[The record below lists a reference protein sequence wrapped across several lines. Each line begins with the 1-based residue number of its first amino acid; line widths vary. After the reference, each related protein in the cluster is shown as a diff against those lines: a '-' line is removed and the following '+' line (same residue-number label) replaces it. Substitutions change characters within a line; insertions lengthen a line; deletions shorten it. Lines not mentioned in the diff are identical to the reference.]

1 MLYYHYVQF
10 YIANTDGNV
19 LVGVIPIFHSF
30 RDIALNSFAVLI
42 KDMIIPDLFFHSLGQ
57 GIQEFTKPEEVDST
71 LVPVLLIPHD
81 FSNINGIFV
90 AEPFRKNHRSRAR
103 TANRK
108 WEEVCLHPAPRVGS
122 QRLLLFFKET
132 LGLLLCCI
140 LTVYTIQMVVGG
152 QALYNLLII
161 VKT

>member
-103 TANRK
+103 TANSEQ
-108 WEEVCLHPAPRVGS
+108 EEVCLHPAPSVTS
-122 QRLLLFFKET
+122 QRPPISSKET
-132 LGLLLCCI
+132 LSLILLYFITVDAI
-140 LTVYTIQMVVGG
+140 LAVVDG
-152 QALYNLLII
+152 QDFSNLLII